1 MSVTSISHFEHM
13 QYIYFNVAQYQL
25 PLRPPLLLVFFT
37 QTFPLAAER
46 KQYKC
51 QPWASLFYQGNVA
64 EALHQGGFQGA

>member
-51 QPWASLFYQGNVA
+51 QP
-64 EALHQGGFQGA
+64 